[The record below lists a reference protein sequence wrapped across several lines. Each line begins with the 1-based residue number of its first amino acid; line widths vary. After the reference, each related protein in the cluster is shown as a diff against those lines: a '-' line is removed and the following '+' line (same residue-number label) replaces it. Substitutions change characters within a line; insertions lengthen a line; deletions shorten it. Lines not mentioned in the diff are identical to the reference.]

1 MKIAFLANS
10 AWYLSNF
17 RASTLEAFSREHA
30 VTCLFPVQDDPSPL
44 ARLDVARAPFYLDPV
59 STQPVKEG
67 RALLSLIATL
77 RRVRPAVVYSFNPKT
92 NLYALMACWLLRLP
106 CVPNVSG
113 VGVASQL
120 GGVKGWLYRGLAGFF
135 YRRARHVFFQN
146 RQDREAFL
154 EAGWVSEARSEVIPG
169 SGVDLSRF
177 APKPREPGRP
187 LRFLMAARLLKAKGV
202 PEFLQASRAL
212 QAAMPGRV
220 ECLLAGGVEPSERG
234 VPEAEVLAWG
244 EAPGMTYLG
253 HVSDMPALL
262 DTVDCVVLPSY
273 YPEGVPRSL
282 IEAAAAGKVIVTT
295 AMPGCQEVVLPGE
308 NGWCVPPQDIE
319 ALQQAMQ
326 RVAELDEAGLA
337 AMGRASRSLAER
349 RFDEALVIERYR
361 QVLPSR
367 SNDEPIRIGPKS

>member
-1 MKIAFLANS
+1 MKVAFIANS
-10 AWYLSNF
+10 VWYLSNF
-17 RASTLEAFSREHA
+17 RASTLEAFSRRHA
-30 VTCLFPVQDDPSPL
+30 VSCLVPTQDDPSPL
-44 ARLDVARAPFYLDPV
+44 ARLHVTLAPFYLDAV
-59 STQPVKEG
+59 STQPLKEA

-92 NLYALMACWLLRLP
+92 NLYALIACWLLRLP

-169 SGVDLSRF
+169 SGVDLARF
-177 APKPREPGRP
+177 VPRPREPGRP
-187 LRFLMAARLLKAKGV
+187 VRFLMAARLLKAKGV
-202 PEFLQASRAL
+202 PEYLQASREL
-212 QAAMPGRV
+212 QAHMPGKV
-220 ECLLAGGVEPSERG
+220 EFLLAGTLEPTERG
-234 VPEAEVLAWG
+234 VPKASIEAWAG
-244 EAPGMTYLG
+244 EAGMTFLG
-253 HVSDMPALL
+253 HIDDMPALL

-295 AMPGCQEVVLPGE
+295 AMPGCEEVVLPGE
-308 NGWCVPPQDIE
+308 NGWCVPPQDVP
-319 ALQQAMQ
+319 ALCQAMQ
-326 RVAELDEAGLA
+326 RIAELDEAGLA
-337 AMGRASRSLAER
+337 RIGQASRALAEQ
-349 RFDEALVIERYR
+349 RFDEALVIERYW
-361 QVLPSR
+361 QVLPQDEAGNEKVEGSR
-367 SNDEPIRIGPKS
+367 